1 VKRIR
6 LDVVG
11 WIVTATLVFAAV
23 ALALPGDRRIAFH
36 IYILV
41 VGAIVMS
48 AVISAVTG
56 AVPRDRRS
64 QLERALDAK
73 PDPRHEV
80 DELLRMERVVTMGV
94 GSAIDLHTR
103 LLPLLRDI
111 AAARLE
117 RQGRRPGPT
126 TLGRWWDL
134 LRPDRDPPAD
144 RFAPG
149 IPEAQLRELVADLGR
164 M

>member
-1 VKRIR
+1 MKRVPWGI
-6 LDVVG
+6 VG
-11 WIVTATLVFAAV
+11 WIVTATLVFVAV

-73 PDPRHEV
+73 PEPAHEV

-94 GSAIDLHTR
+94 GSAIDLHVR

-117 RQGRRPGPT
+117 RQGRRPGPA
-126 TLGRWWDL
+126 TLGRWWEL
-134 LRPDRDPPAD
+134 LRPDREPPAD